1 MEDNQIVVKA
11 LREQINNL
19 MQKVVKWENK
29 VVVKSDYMIYVKASN
44 QEEKNKINIFVD
56 KTDTIGNI
64 KNQLVNRLNTTEKKK
79 FIFWW

>member
-11 LREQINNL
+11 LRDQINNL
-19 MQKVVKWENK
+19 MEKVVKLENK
-29 VVVKSDYMIYVKASN
+29 VVVKSDYMIFVKTSN

-79 FIFWW
+79 FIF